1 MLKVLVVVVVL
12 ALIVYGFVRLLQ
24 QRTGGPTPRVT
35 GPDDD
40 PDFLRGLDRR
50 INPDRSDD
58 D

>member
-1 MLKVLVVVVVL
+1 MLKVLVVLLVL
-12 ALIVYGFVRLLQ
+12 ALVTYGAVRLLQ
-24 QRTGGPTPRVT
+24 SRTSGPAPRVT

-50 INPDRSDD
+50 PDD

>member
-1 MLKVLVVVVVL
+1 MFKVVVVVVVL
-12 ALIVYGFVRLLQ
+12 ALIVYGFVRLIQ

-40 PDFLRGLDRR
+40 PDFLRGLGRR
-50 INPDRSDD
+50 PDD

>member
-12 ALIVYGFVRLLQ
+12 ALLIYAFVRFLQ
-24 QRTGGPTPRVT
+24 QRTAGPTRRVT

-40 PDFLRGLDRR
+40 PDFLRGLGRR
-50 INPDRSDD
+50 PDD